1 VTLIVNVASACG
13 YTAANYAGLQAR
25 TRRFVARSAPVP
37 TLVLLCCHSRCCA
50 RYARCVTHA
59 RCAALPQE
67 LHAALAPR
75 GFAVLAFPCDCFGN
89 QEPGSDAEIK
99 AFAEDKYGVTF
110 PLFSKVA
117 AVNGADA
124 HPVFDWLALQNGFE
138 AEVSWN
144 FNKWLIGR
152 NGKPLKRYGPA
163 WDGDAIRADAED
175 ALKVAYEEADAF

>member
-1 VTLIVNVASACG
+1 M
-13 YTAANYAGLQAR
+13 
-25 TRRFVARSAPVP
+25 P